1 MDRQSLTQSPTEITS
16 KDCPP
21 VDQREQSWMTVVI
34 SGQINDNDLVKGL
47 MTVVLFLLLELL
59 ENIELKKI
67 ELHI

>member
-1 MDRQSLTQSPTEITS
+1 
-16 KDCPP
+16 
-21 VDQREQSWMTVVI
+21 MTVVI